1 MTLVGALVLSLCVAA
16 GQPDPR
22 QEAERLATSGAHEE
36 ALKRFQAIA
45 AANPGDVEARLWIG
59 RLHVAMGHP
68 RRAAAVFESIVATQP
83 DHIEALAGLGR
94 ALVQAGDFE
103 RAGDV
108 LDRAETLA
116 DDRTDILAAQGHRH
130 AATGHSTL
138 ALAYYDRVLAA
149 EPSNAEARTAA
160 DALKASRAH
169 RLSLGYN
176 FQTFDPS
183 AGGDFNAGSLLV
195 NARLSDF
202 VRVVAMGEL
211 QRFRG
216 ADEAR
221 GGGGVEWLVQPRLL
235 LRGGGLFGGET
246 WLPAVDAWTEATY
259 SQRRTHWIA
268 TLRFFDFDDAE
279 LWIGGPGLAFDVT
292 PNIRVIGQYL
302 RGRTEP
308 RIGSSLT
315 TDNWVFGLHARA
327 SDRVRARI
335 EYRRGI
341 DRLDWLTA
349 DRLFAGEADTL
360 GLGVSVAFTPFV
372 GFAADYDYQQ
382 RTGRLDVHRAR
393 GQLTVRF

>member
-1 MTLVGALVLSLCVAA
+1 MTLVGALVLSLCMAA
-16 GQPDPR
+16 GQADPR
-22 QEAERLATSGAHEE
+22 QEAERLATSGAYEE
-36 ALKRFQAIA
+36 ALKRFQAIV

-94 ALVQAGDFE
+94 ALVQAGDLE
-103 RAGDV
+103 RAAGV
-108 LDRAETLA
+108 LDRAEALA
-116 DDRTDILAAQGHRH
+116 EDRIDILAAQGHRH
-130 AATGHSTL
+130 AATGRSTL

-149 EPSNAEARTAA
+149 DPSNVEARTAA
-160 DALKASRAH
+160 DALMASRAH
-169 RLSLGYN
+169 RLSVGYN

-183 AGGDFNAGSLLV
+183 AGGDFHAGSLLV

-216 ADEAR
+216 TDEAR

-235 LRGGGLFGGET
+235 LRGGGLFGGEA

-292 PNIRVIGQYL
+292 TQVRVIGQYL
-302 RGRTEP
+302 RGRTAL
-308 RIGSSLT
+308 RIGGSST

-360 GLGVSVAFTPFV
+360 SLGASVAFTPFV

-382 RTGRLDVHRAR
+382 RTSQLDVHRAR